1 MWRTQSPKPSI
12 ECTRVCPTSHRPGS
26 EGTYIVR
33 LSPANK
39 QLLKVRNGAYLKVSY
54 GKASVLARL
63 SVDRDLDDETI
74 RIDQTLRTAICLE
87 KIMQGSGKKELM
99 YSPGRAGA
107 LEYRIVIQRS
117 NFPGPTLLARRLK
130 QQYLICLVHHAIPR
144 DMETPIARLTEQ
156 SMEVV
161 GIQPGDKVLLFNEE
175 RRRSLRCLP
184 LNPKTQ
190 LPLPTM
196 RQYFTPPCPDSAY
209 EGLLL
214 PWVTIDLQTRLDL
227 GVDPWQPILVGRD
240 PRHALALEF
249 NHVAA
254 ALALAAVGG
263 AIVIPQE
270 KLQQLETVLG
280 KYNYLGWLAP
290 IVPWV
295 PAIIIFIGLFG
306 VLMLILFK
314 IRSRI

>member
-1 MWRTQSPKPSI
+1 MWWKQSSKLSI
-12 ECTRVCPTSHRPGS
+12 QCTRVRRTKDRPGS

-33 LSPANK
+33 LSPTNRRR
-39 QLLKVRNGAYLKVSY
+39 LGVRDGAYLKVSY
-54 GKASVLARL
+54 GKASVLACL
-63 SVDRDLDDETI
+63 SEDSTQNDETI
-74 RIDQTLRTAICLE
+74 RIDQTLRHAICLQ
-87 KIMQGSGKKELM
+87 KIMQEGEELVYEPGGNGSLKH
-99 YSPGRAGA
+99 PIA
-107 LEYRIVIQRS
+107 IHRS
-117 NFPGPTLLARRLK
+117 DFPGPNLLARMLK
-130 QQYLICLVHHAIPR
+130 QQYLICILHHAIPR
-144 DMETPIARLTEQ
+144 DMETPIARLTKQ

-161 GIQPGDKVLLFNEE
+161 GIQPGDKVLLFSEK

-184 LNPKTQ
+184 LDPETQ

-240 PRHALALEF
+240 PRHALTLEF

-254 ALALAAVGG
+254 ALAVGALGG
-263 AIVIPQE
+263 AIVVPVE
-270 KLQQLETVLG
+270 KLTF
-280 KYNYLGWLAP
+280 LGWFAP
-290 IVPWV
+290 FVPSAIV
-295 PAIIIFIGLFG
+295 FIGLFA
-306 VLMLILFK
+306 VVMLILFK